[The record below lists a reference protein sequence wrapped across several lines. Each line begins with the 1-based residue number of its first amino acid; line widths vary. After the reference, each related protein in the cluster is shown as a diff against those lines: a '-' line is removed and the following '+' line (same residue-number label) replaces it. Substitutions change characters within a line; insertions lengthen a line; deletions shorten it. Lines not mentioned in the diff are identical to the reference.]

1 MKDGRHIIWS
11 NDIDY
16 DDWRED
22 LEEQYPDLTEAE
34 RMELMYELN
43 GDYLDDER
51 SNLDIQLSRPILV
64 VGDLGLWNGRR
75 MGYKEIPSGNI
86 RDCLYS
92 EQDIDYS
99 TWYVDKNGDFRCDAI
114 HHDGTNHYLYRA
126 YKDGVSDTQIENLKE
141 KIYRGIATRA
151 DITRVTPQAGRR
163 DRPCLRLSHPPQAGS
178 GAGAITEAAMMNVPD
193 TRDCA
198 FEAFITN
205 LGKYNEGFLVGEWV
219 KFPVTNEEMQ
229 AVFRRIGIGRRYE
242 EWFITDYDC
251 PDAAIGKVLGEYESL
266 SELNYLAGQIME
278 LRESD
283 DFWQAVLDL
292 GENTGS
298 VQELINLTENLDC
311 FDYLPG
317 VQNDY
322 DLGYYWIEESG
333 CYDTSNL
340 GALANYIDY
349 EGFGRD
355 IRYEEGGV
363 FGDNGYVRSNG
374 GRFVDIYDGDIENIP
389 EEYRISLPAVPVR
402 SAVPRQTE
410 QPER

>member
-1 MKDGRHIIWS
+1 MPHYEYDKD
-11 NDIDY
+11 
-16 DDWRED
+16 
-22 LEEQYPDLTEAE
+22 YPFA
-34 RMELMYELN
+34 
-43 GDYLDDER
+43 
-51 SNLDIQLSRPILV
+51 
-64 VGDLGLWNGRR
+64 
-75 MGYKEIPSGNI
+75 
-86 RDCLYS
+86 
-92 EQDIDYS
+92 
-99 TWYVDKNGDFRCDAI
+99 
-114 HHDGTNHYLYRA
+114 
-126 YKDGVSDTQIENLKE
+126 
-141 KIYRGIATRA
+141 
-151 DITRVTPQAGRR
+151 
-163 DRPCLRLSHPPQAGS
+163 
-178 GAGAITEAAMMNVPD
+178 
-193 TRDCA
+193 
-198 FEAFITN
+198 AFITN
-205 LGKYNEGFLVGEWV
+205 LGKYNEGALVGEWV
-219 KFPVTNEEMQ
+219 KFPTTAEERQ
-229 AVFRRIGIGRRYE
+229 KVCERIGIGSKDDFGQPYE

-298 VQELINLTENLDC
+298 VQEVINLTENLDC

-317 VQNDY
+317 VRNDY

-374 GRFVDIYDGDIENIP
+374 SRFVDIYDGDIENIP
-389 EEYRISLPAVPVR
+389 EEYRISSPAVPVR
-402 SAVPRQTE
+402 SAAPRQTE